1 MANTNNFDET
11 NIHLDLDP
19 INLEPNHLGSKK
31 PGKKKDAVWNYF
43 IEDEVRKAG
52 HSSSKCVYCGEAKD
66 RGRVPDMMAHLA
78 LQCESVEASVKEEYL
93 KILAESS
100 NQTSGKSTTKK
111 WKINKTDEEIATGV
125 QLKITTKLQ
134 NSTIDSGQRSLCNK
148 ALTRFFVCC
157 GIPFST
163 VESPFFI
170 DLVKN
175 LCAGYQLPDR
185 NTLSTTWL
193 NNEAARVAVDV
204 DGMLKKQENLSL
216 GKYIF

>member
-1 MANTNNFDET
+1 MANANNFDET

-100 NQTSGKSTTKK
+100 DQTSGKPITKK
-111 WKINKTDEEIATGV
+111 RKINKTDEEIATGV

-134 NSTIDSGQRSLCNK
+134 NSTIDPRQRSLCNK